1 MFNEQKFLAIET
13 SSDVCS
19 VALSDGESILERFCD
34 TPREQGST
42 LLPFI
47 DELLR
52 EANFS
57 LTQLDAIA
65 VSSGPGSF
73 VGLRL
78 AAGVAQGLAFAA
90 DLPIIPISSLAVLAQ
105 GVFRL
110 QGHTQVLIVVNAFMK
125 EVYWSAQEL
134 DQQNKIMNAVLPDQ
148 LSLPNK
154 IINPFKDCVGVGS
167 GFSVYQT
174 ELIELGVMPKKV
186 YEHNKPYA
194 SDVIS
199 LAKASSVRIAAQT
212 FSPTYL
218 RTQSAWHA
226 Q

>member
-1 MFNEQKFLAIET
+1 MKLLAIET
-13 SSDVCS
+13 SADVCS
-19 VALSDGESILERFCD
+19 VALSDGQSVLVRFCD
-34 TPREQGST
+34 IPREQGST

-47 DELLR
+47 DELLQ

-90 DLPIIPISSLAVLAQ
+90 DLPIIPVSSLAVLAQ
-105 GVFRL
+105 GLFRIH
-110 QGHTQVLIVVNAFMK
+110 GHTQVLVLVNAFMN
-125 EVYWSAQEL
+125 EVYWAAQAL

-154 IINPFKDCVGVGS
+154 IVNPFDECVGIGS

-174 ELIELGVMPKKV
+174 ELMDLGIMPKKV
-186 YEHNKPYA
+186 YENNKPHA
-194 SDVIS
+194 SDVIG
-199 LAKASSVRIAAQT
+199 LAKVSSVRMAAQV